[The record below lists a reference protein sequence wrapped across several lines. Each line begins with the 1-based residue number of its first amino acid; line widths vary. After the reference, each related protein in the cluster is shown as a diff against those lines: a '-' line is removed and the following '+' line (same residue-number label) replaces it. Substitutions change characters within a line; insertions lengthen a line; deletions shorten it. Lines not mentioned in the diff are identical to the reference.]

1 MSPACHA
8 SLRGKSYNRY
18 VHSNGSKYGLSEIVP
33 AVRLRAVDRYAG
45 ASIIIH
51 NNKRHS
57 RKLRPN
63 TVELGHVCLVSHNIK
78 FLPIADHQPFIN
90 HPQTP

>member
-8 SLRGKSYNRY
+8 SLRGKGYNRD
-18 VHSNGSKYGLSEIVP
+18 VHSNGSH
-33 AVRLRAVDRYAG
+33 LRAVGRYAG

-51 NNKRHS
+51 NNKRRS

-63 TVELGHVCLVSHNIK
+63 TVELGHVCLVSHTIK
-78 FLPIADHQPFIN
+78 FLPIADHQPFVN

>member
-8 SLRGKSYNRY
+8 SLRGKGYNRD

-33 AVRLRAVDRYAG
+33 AVHLRAVGRYAG

-51 NNKRHS
+51 
-57 RKLRPN
+57 
-63 TVELGHVCLVSHNIK
+63 T
-78 FLPIADHQPFIN
+78 
-90 HPQTP
+90 